1 MNKDIIKQIIKTKM
15 DILDSITEHLPD
27 KAKEKVSTMQHDFMT
42 IIGEAANEYLEK
54 KKPDNESK
62 QIKKVSVE

>member
-15 DILDSITEHLPD
+15 DILYSITEHLPGD
-27 KAKEKVSTMQHDFMT
+27 AKEKVSSMQNDFMT

-54 KKPDNESK
+54 KKPDNENK
-62 QIKKVSVE
+62 QIKKVPVE

>member
-1 MNKDIIKQIIKTKM
+1 
-15 DILDSITEHLPD
+15 
-27 KAKEKVSTMQHDFMT
+27 MT